1 MGVKV
6 HLCHLTAKVKRALLR
21 LSRQCR
27 LNRHL
32 VKTPQPRAATQRALL
47 SLIAMLNCLTID
59 KSLVRLEILFNKI
72 LFNVKQ

>member
-32 VKTPQPRAATQRALL
+32 VKTPQPRAATQESAVIADSDTELL
-47 SLIAMLNCLTID
+47 DN
-59 KSLVRLEILFNKI
+59 
-72 LFNVKQ
+72 